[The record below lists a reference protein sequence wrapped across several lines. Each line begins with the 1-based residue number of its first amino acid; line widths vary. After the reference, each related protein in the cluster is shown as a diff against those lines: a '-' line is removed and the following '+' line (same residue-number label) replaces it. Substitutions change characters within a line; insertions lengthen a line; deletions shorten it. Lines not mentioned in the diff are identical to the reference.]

1 MANTVLLVGTELA
14 AVGIFTLVAG
24 ASDDVG
30 SIMVLVMI
38 GLWLIYMVS
47 DSKVITGIS
56 NAIGNVAQ
64 QGEG

>member
-1 MANTVLLVGTELA
+1 MANTVLIVGTELA

-47 DSKVITGIS
+47 DSKVISGIS
-56 NAIGNVAQ
+56 AAIGNVAQ
-64 QGEG
+64 QGED